1 MKNFKESGKR
11 FFFVI
16 ILVGV
21 ILTIMITIH
30 IALERKMNIEQE
42 HIAENDIYRYHI
54 AMIGNNPSDD
64 FWIRVYEE
72 AKEAGG
78 KVGCYVENFGMNLAE
93 NYSVKNLLEMA
104 IASKV
109 DGIILQA
116 DEGDGLKELIDEA
129 VQREIPVMTML
140 SDAPN
145 SSRISFVSCNN
156 YGVGEMYGSQV
167 LEAVKESVQ
176 KGDGDRKRRV
186 TVLVNSGETNATPN
200 LIYSGITDA
209 TASVADQMEI
219 STVQVNRSGKFES
232 EETVRKQILSKEY
245 PDVIVCLSAVDTIS
259 AYQSVVDYNM
269 VGKVAIIGYYS
280 SDEIL
285 KKIQKGIIKSTLSIN
300 AKELGGTAVDGM
312 YEYITKAYVS
322 EYLPVTSELITN
334 ENVEKYL
341 KEEGKGGSY
350 EEKKVN

>member
-11 FFFVI
+11 IFFVI
-16 ILVGV
+16 ILVTA

-30 IALERKMNIEQE
+30 FALERKMNIEQA
-42 HIAENDIYRYHI
+42 HITENDTYRYHI

-64 FWIRVYEE
+64 FWMRVYEE

-78 KVGCYVENFGMNLAE
+78 EVGCYVENFGMNLAG
-93 NYSVKNLLEMA
+93 NYSVKNLLKMA

-116 DEGDGLKELIDEA
+116 DEGDGLRELIDEA
-129 VQREIPVMTML
+129 VQREIPVMTIL
-140 SDAPN
+140 SDAPS

-167 LEAVKESVQ
+167 LEAVGESIQ
-176 KGDGDRKRRV
+176 KTGGDRKRRV
-186 TVLVNSGETNATPN
+186 TVLVNLGETTATPN

-209 TASVADQMEI
+209 TASVADQMQM
-219 STVQVNRSGKFES
+219 STVQVNSSGRFES

-285 KKIQKGIIKSTLSIN
+285 EKIQKGIIKSTLSIN
-300 AKELGGTAVDGM
+300 AKELGETAVDGM

-322 EYLPVTSELITN
+322 EYLPVTSELITTK
-334 ENVEKYL
+334 NVGKYL
-341 KEEGKGGSY
+341 KEEEKGDTY